1 VPSKPGLI
9 EVVGTEPAFH
19 LRADGVSY
27 LFRVTRHGHLEH
39 VHFGPALGHVE
50 AASDYEA
57 LVIKQAGGH
66 SGVTYT
72 ESDPAYCLDYVPQEV
87 SGLGKGDYRLP
98 SVEVRLPDGGT
109 TTDLRYTGH
118 TLHEGV
124 VPCQDGLPTAI
135 AEPGQA
141 ATLEVRLAD
150 GDLELNLFYTVFAAA
165 NTVTRRTVLTNNGA
179 GPVAIR
185 RLMSQQ
191 VDLPDRGFDLVTF
204 DGAWAAEAHR
214 HVRPVAPGI
223 YVNSSATGFSSNRH
237 NPGVL
242 LARRG
247 AGEDHGEVYGFNL
260 VYSGNHYTAVELS
273 HREQVR
279 VQSGINLVGFD
290 WTLGPGERFE
300 SPEAVLSYSSD
311 GFNGLSANLH
321 AFVGDHIVRGEWADR
336 PRPVLLNSWEAAG
349 FDFTERSLL
358 AMARQGKRLGVELFV
373 LDDGWFGDRNDDR
386 AGLGDWDVNLK
397 KLPDGLGGLAAKV
410 RDLGLDFGLW
420 VEPEMV
426 NPDSG
431 LYREHPDWAIQ
442 LPAREPSLGRHQL
455 VLDLTRDDVRDHI
468 VAELGAVL
476 DSAPISYVKWDS
488 NRTFSDLYSATCP
501 AGELP
506 HRFVLGL
513 YDVLRRVFGPRPQI
527 LLESCASGGNRFDL
541 GMLCFSPQV
550 WASDC
555 TDPIERLAIQL
566 GLSYL
571 YPPSTIGAH
580 VTASPSEQTLRAT
593 PLSTRF
599 NVAAIGVLGYELDPR
614 SLTPSERREVR
625 AQIAF
630 YKAHRA
636 SCQYGR
642 LRRADPVRPGQ
653 LTVSLHDA
661 DGEPRLVGHYQT
673 RLTAAGP
680 PEWLPIP
687 GLDASRRYRVTAR
700 PQSYSIRDF
709 GRLVNHLSPVRISDG
724 GTLQRLV
731 DRYYRMPANAETY
744 SGTGAVL
751 SRLQLAPQFDGSGI
765 DDRTRLLGEYGSTLY
780 VVEAE

>member
-1 VPSKPGLI
+1 MPSEPGLI
-9 EVVGTEPAFH
+9 EVVGTDPAFH
-19 LRADGVSY
+19 LRAAGVSY
-27 LFRVTRHGHLEH
+27 LFRVTGHGHLEH
-39 VHFGPALGHVE
+39 VHFGPSLGHL
-50 AASDYEA
+50 ATAGDYEA
-57 LVIKQAGGH
+57 LVVKQASNH
-66 SGVTYT
+66 SGIAYT
-72 ESDPAYCLDYVPQEV
+72 EADPGYCLDYVPQEV

-98 SVEVRLPDGGT
+98 SVELRTADRGT
-109 TTDLRYTGH
+109 TTDFRYVAH
-118 TLHEGV
+118 ELHDGV
-124 VPCQDGLPTAI
+124 VPCVDGLPTAT
-135 AEPGQA
+135 AESGQA

-150 GDLELNLFYTVFAAA
+150 GDLELTLFYTVFAAA
-165 NTVTRRTVLTNNGA
+165 NTVTRRTVLANNGA
-179 GPVAIR
+179 EPVDIR

-191 VDLPDRGFDLVTF
+191 VDVPDRGFDLVTF

-223 YVNSSATGFSSNRH
+223 YLNASATGFSSNRH

-273 HREQVR
+273 QREQVR
-279 VQSGINLVGFD
+279 VMSGINPVGFD
-290 WTLGPGERFE
+290 WTLATGEHFE
-300 SPEAVLSYSSD
+300 TPEAVLSYSAD
-311 GFNGLSANLH
+311 GFNGLSANMA
-321 AFVGDHIVRGEWADR
+321 AFVGSHIVRGEWADR
-336 PRPVLLNSWEAAG
+336 LRPVLLNSWEAAG
-349 FDFTERSLL
+349 FDFDERSLL
-358 AMARQGKRLGVELFV
+358 GMARAGKRLGVELFV
-373 LDDGWFGDRNDDR
+373 LDDGWFGDRNNDR
-386 AGLGDWDVNLK
+386 AGLGDYDVNPR
-397 KLPDGLGGLAAKV
+397 KLPDGLGGLAAKL
-410 RDLGLDFGLW
+410 RQLGLDFGLW

-426 NPDSG
+426 NPDSR
-431 LYREHPDWAIQ
+431 LYREHPDWAIRTSG
-442 LPAREPSLGRHQL
+442 REPSLGRHQL
-455 VLDLTRDDVRDHI
+455 VLDLTRPDVRDHI
-468 VAELGAVL
+468 VEQLGTVL
-476 DSAPISYVKWDS
+476 DSAPISYVKWDA
-488 NRTFSDLYSATCP
+488 NRTFSDLHSATCP

-506 HRFVLGL
+506 HRYVLGL
-513 YDVLRRVFGPRPQI
+513 ADVLRRVFGPRPQI

-541 GMLCFSPQV
+541 GMLCFSPQI

-555 TDPIERLAIQL
+555 TDPVERLQIQF

-614 SLTPSERREVR
+614 TLTQSERREIR

-636 SCQYGR
+636 TLQYGR

-653 LTVSLHDA
+653 TTVSLHGE

-687 GLDASRRYRVTAR
+687 GLDATRRYRVTAR
-700 PQSYSIRDF
+700 PQSHSIRDF
-709 GRLVNHLSPVRISDG
+709 GRLVNHVSPVRVRDG

-731 DRYYRMPANAETY
+731 DRYYRMPANAESYTG
-744 SGTGAVL
+744 SGVAL
-751 SRLQLAPQFDGSGI
+751 SRLQLAPQFNGTGI
-765 DDRTRLLGEYGSTLY
+765 DDHTRLLGEYGSTLY